1 MLRVL
6 LEAARLPDQPLK
18 KLCYEMS
25 WDIVFTHED
34 IASFEIFVSLMDPME
49 KLFSSLNSE
58 KESTIHLCYPTV
70 LVTSYKMFSLK
81 NISFIGIS
89 CQSLSFGCRPE
100 QCCSHL
106 CQET

>member
-1 MLRVL
+1 
-6 LEAARLPDQPLK
+6 
-18 KLCYEMS
+18 MS

-70 LVTSYKMFSLK
+70 LVTSY
-81 NISFIGIS
+81 
-89 CQSLSFGCRPE
+89 
-100 QCCSHL
+100 
-106 CQET
+106 